1 MAHSMLRHKDNGSS
15 PSGKA
20 QDFDSCTRWFESS
33 WPSYGRVAQVV
44 EHLTFNQ
51 VVRGSNPRT
60 LTYLVPWFF
69 LGLKKCGCGGTGR
82 RARLRIQSL
91 RGAGSSPVIRIQ
103 LNITKPVILY
113 IEVIEEPLPKRFLF
127 LLFLWIL
134 RKKRKKKRRSSIQIF
149 LLKISGSRSSLLQ
162 IPTIC

>member
-51 VVRGSNPRT
+51 VVRGSNPRC
-60 LTYLVPWFF
+60 LSNMDLLQFCGKSFYIYFIEFF
-69 LGLKKCGCGGTGR
+69 PKHDSNVFSG
-82 RARLRIQSL
+82 
-91 RGAGSSPVIRIQ
+91 
-103 LNITKPVILY
+103 ILY
-113 IEVIEEPLPKRFLF
+113 
-127 LLFLWIL
+127 
-134 RKKRKKKRRSSIQIF
+134 
-149 LLKISGSRSSLLQ
+149 
-162 IPTIC
+162 

>member
-60 LTYLVPWFF
+60 LMQISKNFKGSCFF
-69 LGLKKCGCGGTGR
+69 LYFYLILC
-82 RARLRIQSL
+82 
-91 RGAGSSPVIRIQ
+91 IRDI
-103 LNITKPVILY
+103 
-113 IEVIEEPLPKRFLF
+113 RD
-127 LLFLWIL
+127 
-134 RKKRKKKRRSSIQIF
+134 KRR
-149 LLKISGSRSSLLQ
+149 GNRSYELNNKKYK
-162 IPTIC
+162 